1 MRQILMKGMG
11 RFQLQNVWCPSWDF
25 LNSPRRDVKFLGKA
39 VGLDGHDFGR
49 FWSMNGILL
58 FHKHVLMLYL

>member
-11 RFQLQNVWCPSWDF
+11 RFQLQNVWCPSGAMGF
-25 LNSPRRDVKFLGKA
+25 LNSPRRDVEFLGRA

-49 FWSMNGILL
+49 FGP
-58 FHKHVLMLYL
+58 